1 MPHWSADLVRRSL
14 RPEAARPEAPII
26 LYGETRGRRLV
37 ACCCPRAAAS
47 GIRPGM
53 TVAHARALLHAD
65 GAVVEPHRPR
75 RELAQLRAL
84 ARWAIRFSPIVA
96 MDPPDGLLINIAGC
110 QRLFGGEERLAGMIA
125 GQLGGLGF
133 QARVAAAPSFAAAR
147 AVARFGGSRC
157 IVIGGGVMRQVMAG
171 LPVEAL
177 GLKPET
183 AAALREVGI
192 EQVGHLLDLPRAPV
206 AARFGRELLLRID
219 QALGRA
225 PEIIHPI
232 RYRAPPSV
240 ERAFDG
246 PATQPEAIESS
257 ARELLAELASI
268 LEERQCGAR
277 EVVLEIER
285 LDAGPSVLAI
295 ILGRP
300 SRDVR
305 HLWSLL
311 RVKLES
317 VDLGFGAERLRLL
330 APRLGKLPHQQIRL
344 QESFS
349 PGEKDSWSPR
359 ALDEVLDVL
368 SNRLGAQ
375 RVLRAEPVES
385 HLPERGFRMRPAQES
400 DGATKRRSD
409 EGKRKPDGPTLLLE
423 RPEPIV
429 VIAMTPEGPP
439 SWFRW
444 RGREQRITA
453 SAGPQ
458 RLAEEW
464 WGRKS
469 DEATKRRS
477 DEGKRPCLSIRNQRS
492 DCIRGRNVETRK
504 IANLFPL
511 RRFVASSLRRFL
523 PTSNSRSRAISP
535 SCAAPAIPRS
545 LSIAPRR
552 WATARRRSATAIAW
566 RGSCALTWP
575 RSRPAS
581 GWWWGAGWI

>member
-1 MPHWSADLVRRSL
+1 MPNAVSLYMPHWSADLVRRSL
-14 RPEAARPEAPII
+14 RPEAARSEAPII
-26 LYGETRGRRLV
+26 LYEETRGRRLV

-53 TVAHARALLHAD
+53 TVAHARALLHEG

-96 MDPPDGLLINIAGC
+96 TDPPDGLLINIAGC

-157 IVIGGGVMRQVMAG
+157 IVIAEGEERRAMEV

-177 GLKPET
+177 GLNPET

-192 EQVGHLLDLPRAPV
+192 EQVGHLLDLPRASV

-225 PEIIHPI
+225 PEVIHPI
-232 RYRAPPSV
+232 RYRAPPSADRV
-240 ERAFDG
+240 FDG

-257 ARELLAELASI
+257 ARELLAELAVI

-277 EVVLEIER
+277 EVVLEIQR
-285 LDAGPSVLAI
+285 SGAPPSLLAI
-295 ILGRP
+295 VLGRP

-311 RVKLES
+311 QVKLES
-317 VDLGFGAERLRLL
+317 VDLGFGAERLRLS

-349 PGEKDSWSPR
+349 PGENDSWSPR

-385 HLPERGFRMRPAQES
+385 HLPERGFRMRPAMEPGS
-400 DGATKRRSD
+400 VAATEPGSFLDRPS
-409 EGKRKPDGPTLLLE
+409 LLLE
-423 RPEPIV
+423 PPEPIV
-429 VIAMTPEGPP
+429 VVAMAPEGPP

-444 RGREQRITA
+444 RGREQRVTA

-464 WGRKS
+464 WGRGG
-469 DEATKRRS
+469 AGRS
-477 DEGKRPCLSIRNQRS
+477 
-492 DCIRGRNVETRK
+492 
-504 IANLFPL
+504 
-511 RRFVASSLRRFL
+511 
-523 PTSNSRSRAISP
+523 
-535 SCAAPAIPRS
+535 
-545 LSIAPRR
+545 PRR
-552 WATARRRSATAIAW
+552 PRKFGETYARAYERFWRGVGDCPPGDCPPPLLQQEGDRQEGDSPHFRRRKWGLSPARDYYKVQDEQGRWLWIY
-566 RGSCALTWP
+566 RALEQG
-575 RSRPAS
+575 
-581 GWWWGAGWI
+581 GWYVHGVWA